1 MTLWDKQIY
10 VTILFKLLLNLSWY
24 LYDNF
29 LLAWQFLNHFSFMNV
44 VCTWLHD
51 LLIFIDIMCVQMIKW
66 QILFMNILYTS
77 DHMTWKLYECTLL
90 QVIIWHK
97 VLWMNCVQVIT
108 WHEVLW
114 MNCVEVITW
123 HKVLWMNC
131 TSDHMTW
138 SFMNELYKWSHD
150 MKFYEWTVYKWSH
163 DTKFYEWTV
172 YKWSHD
178 TKFYEC
184 TVCK

>member
-10 VTILFKLLLNLSWY
+10 VTILFKLLLNLSWH

-29 LLAWQFLNHFSFMNV
+29 ILAWQFLNHFSFMNV

-51 LLIFIDIMCVQMIKW
+51 LLIFIDILCVQMIKW

-138 SFMNELYKWSHD
+138 SFMNECSIGGSSGKVEIPLLLSFLYLFS
-150 MKFYEWTVYKWSH
+150 
-163 DTKFYEWTV
+163 
-172 YKWSHD
+172 
-178 TKFYEC
+178 
-184 TVCK
+184 

>member
-10 VTILFKLLLNLSWY
+10 VTILFKLLLNLSWH

-51 LLIFIDIMCVQMIKW
+51 LLIFIDILCVQMIKW

-108 WHEVLW
+108 WH
-114 MNCVEVITW
+114 
-123 HKVLWMNC
+123 KVLWMYCVQIITGTMGNTLIFIC
-131 TSDHMTW
+131 IKKKMMKAFYNTSILIGSIGIL
-138 SFMNELYKWSHD
+138 SFPSVCYTFSLYRQRKN
-150 MKFYEWTVYKWSH
+150 
-163 DTKFYEWTV
+163 
-172 YKWSHD
+172 
-178 TKFYEC
+178 
-184 TVCK
+184 

>member
-10 VTILFKLLLNLSWY
+10 VTILFKLLLNLSWH

-29 LLAWQFLNHFSFMNV
+29 LLAWQFLSHFSFMNV

-51 LLIFIDIMCVQMIKW
+51 LLIFIDILCVQMIKW

-90 QVIIWHK
+90 QVI
-97 VLWMNCVQVIT
+97 T
-108 WHEVLW
+108 WHE
-114 MNCVEVITW
+114 I
-123 HKVLWMNC
+123 LWMNC
-131 TSDHMTW
+131 TSDHMTQSFMNELCTSDHMTQSFMNELCTSDHMTC

-163 DTKFYEWTV
+163 DTKFYE
-172 YKWSHD
+172 
-178 TKFYEC
+178 C